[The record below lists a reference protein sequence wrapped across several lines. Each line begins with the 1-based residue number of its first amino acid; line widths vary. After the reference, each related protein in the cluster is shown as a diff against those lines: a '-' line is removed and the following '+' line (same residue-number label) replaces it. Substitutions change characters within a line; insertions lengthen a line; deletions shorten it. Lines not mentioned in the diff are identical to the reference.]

1 MKHLVLRS
9 NVPTY
14 KYITVHYDGNDG
26 DSDAS
31 RSRGKGQVWGT
42 FGLWLLVF
50 PRFSLWQCEA
60 SWDFSL
66 SIATSEGSPDL
77 CAWIADNDWNP
88 SAHPPVIS
96 TYCCWVLVIKVK
108 IIYASVRWLVQLN
121 AQYHTRV
128 NSSPTCE
135 GKDIMT
141 SRKKQKMHGI

>member
-1 MKHLVLRS
+1 MKRRVLWS
-9 NVPTY
+9 NIPTY
-14 KYITVHYDGNDG
+14 KYITVYADGNDC

-31 RSRGKGQVWGT
+31 RSRDKGQIWGT
-42 FGLWLLVF
+42 FGLWLTVF

-96 TYCCWVLVIKVK
+96 TYCRWVLVIKVK
-108 IIYASVRWLVQLN
+108 TIYTSASLLVHLN

-128 NSSPTCE
+128 SSSPTCE
-135 GKDIMT
+135 GKDIRT
-141 SRKKQKMHGI
+141 SGKKQKIHGM